1 MRLLIKN
8 ITVVDPLSD
17 FNNEKIDVLIEG
29 DTVKKAGKNIR
40 AGNKINIF
48 DGKGLFISP
57 GWFDMQANF
66 RDPGQEYKEDIYS
79 GIEAAISGGY
89 TGVALM
95 PSTKPSVDSKSQIE
109 YILKKSAGAVV
120 DLFPI
125 GSLSAGREGTDI
137 SEMYDMH
144 RAGAVAF
151 SDDKRPVADSGLLTR
166 ALMYTK
172 NFNGL
177 IITFPEDKSMT
188 ASGMVNESAATTAL
202 GFKGAPAL
210 AEELQL
216 ERDLR
221 LTEYANGKLHISL
234 ISSAESAKKIKEAR
248 KKGLAVTAGVSAH
261 HLVLNDKQLKDFDS
275 NYKVKPPLRSEK
287 DNQQL
292 IKALADDTIDV
303 VVSDH
308 SPEDEENKN
317 CEFDYAAYGIIGLE
331 TVFPI
336 LNTYVN
342 GKIGLPKIIEKI
354 AINPRKILGLS
365 IPSVKEGSKA
375 NFTIFDTKTKWTYTR
390 ESIRSKSHNSPF
402 IGHEFTGKAVA
413 VINNG
418 KFVEITID

>member
-8 ITVVDPLSD
+8 ITVVDPNSD
-17 FNNEKIDVLIEG
+17 FNNEKIDILIDGE
-29 DTVKKAGKNIR
+29 TVKKAGKSIK
-40 AGNKINIF
+40 ADDKIKVF
-48 DGKGLFISP
+48 EGKGLFISP

-66 RDPGQEYKEDIYS
+66 RDPGEEYKEDIYS
-79 GIEAAISGGY
+79 GIEAAISGGF

-95 PSTKPSVDSKSQIE
+95 PSTQPSVSSKSQVQ
-109 YILKKSAGAVV
+109 YIIKKSAGAVV
-120 DLFPI
+120 DVFPI
-125 GSLSAGREGTDI
+125 GTLSVGREGNDI

-144 RAGAVAF
+144 TAGAVAF

-172 NFNGL
+172 SFNGL
-177 IITFPEDKSMT
+177 IITFPEDKGMT
-188 ASGMVNESAATTAL
+188 ALGMVNESAATTAL

-216 ERDLR
+216 DRDLQ
-221 LTEYANGKLHISL
+221 LAEYTQAKLHISL

-261 HLVLNDKQLKDFDS
+261 HLVLNDKQLEDFDS

-292 IKALADDTIDV
+292 IKALSDGTIDV

-308 SPEDEENKN
+308 SPEDEEHKN
-317 CEFDYAAYGIIGLE
+317 CEFDYASFGIIGLQ

-342 GKIGLPKIIEKI
+342 GKIGLEKIIEKI

-375 NFTIFDTKTKWTYTR
+375 NFTIFDTKVKWTYTK
-390 ESIRSKSHNSPF
+390 ESIKSKSFNSPF

-418 KFVEITID
+418 QFIKMTS

>member
-8 ITVVDPLSD
+8 ITVVDPNSD
-17 FNNEKIDVLIEG
+17 FNNEKIDILIDGE
-29 DTVKKAGKNIR
+29 TVKKAGKSIK
-40 AGNKINIF
+40 ADDKIKVF
-48 DGKGLFISP
+48 EGKGLFISP

-66 RDPGQEYKEDIYS
+66 RDPGEEYKEDIYS
-79 GIEAAISGGY
+79 GIEAAISGGF

-95 PSTKPSVDSKSQIE
+95 PSTQPSVSSKSQVQ
-109 YILKKSAGAVV
+109 YIIKKSAGVVV
-120 DLFPI
+120 DVFPI
-125 GSLSAGREGTDI
+125 GTLSVGREGNDI

-144 RAGAVAF
+144 TAGAVAF

-172 NFNGL
+172 SFNGL
-177 IITFPEDKSMT
+177 IITFPEDKGMT
-188 ASGMVNESAATTAL
+188 ALGMVNESAATTAL

-216 ERDLR
+216 DRDLQ
-221 LTEYANGKLHISL
+221 LAEYTQAKLHISL

-261 HLVLNDKQLKDFDS
+261 HLVLNDKQLEDFDS

-292 IKALADDTIDV
+292 IKALADGTIDV

-308 SPEDEENKN
+308 SPEDEEHKN
-317 CEFDYAAYGIIGLE
+317 CEFDYASFGIIGLQ

-342 GKIGLPKIIEKI
+342 GKIGLEKIIEKI

-375 NFTIFDTKTKWTYTR
+375 NFTIFDTKVKWTYTK
-390 ESIRSKSHNSPF
+390 ESIKSKSFNSPF

-418 KFVEITID
+418 QFIKMTS